1 MAGDILKSASF
12 AAGLTPAE
20 QKRID
25 ALNKTLNVHRELSN
39 LPTNVAQ
46 NVYKEKTPSQQRA
59 LVGLNGQDNPVVKPD
74 RGWLGTAWH
83 YTGGALFAGVQELSD
98 LSTRVAR
105 TGLIA
110 LDEGKPIFGAG
121 NAWDIANDK
130 GDKVFN
136 ASRIEDARLRYTND
150 RMDVA
155 IKIASGESLDKIIA
169 ESTPEQAQ
177 FVRLASKKA
186 GTPEEQ
192 NLMQDAIDAA
202 KAAKYSPGRFI
213 ANIVDAV
220 TPGDLYKSGLF
231 YTAIS
236 GTIDAAYRVFADPTL
251 LLGKAKRLVD
261 VKNYA
266 LDVLIGD
273 AAKGGT
279 KLAEYFAKPNAIK
292 FWDTYGA
299 QLDELAKAEK
309 TGETVKILAAQNQLK
324 ALAPEFGPSVIR
336 DFVKADIPVTNAL
349 TAKAYFQN
357 AEQLT
362 EIMKGSAGRKRVL
375 APKLDV
381 SRQIRIK
388 TVTTANKVFN
398 LDRIG
403 PRFVDDMFFNGAATN
418 DGISKMLIDGKEE
431 IVNFVN
437 NGTKGKDVARY
448 SMSFI
453 QKRIDNL
460 KAKTTAIP
468 LFENDL
474 LDVTAKDAAEKVY
487 RLARTVLPQRE
498 SKLISEAFRSTE
510 AVGTKKDIFY
520 GLWGT
525 LADIR
530 GMNVIKGGNGVVR
543 QATGKTDALY
553 ALGRGGDNPSL
564 LPSGESIGLIAS
576 DMSNFVSAPNLKD
589 IDILTAR
596 TALAQKILGMGNTKF
611 VENATSLW
619 SFLTLA
625 GPRYAIRNAAEDLM
639 VHLAV
644 GDITPWGV
652 VTARMASTRIRTAKG
667 VTTKVSD
674 VLNFKKSAENP
685 LGATL
690 RFINKKDA
698 DAYAKEFEAAGG
710 TLKAARVITARA
722 INEGKLNSFFGSVGL
737 SKLNKKEKEL
747 LAEQILHGDLN
758 NALADVVEGG
768 KNAFAGTDYTSRSIN
783 FTREHGVRSAVLK
796 FDLPETWAK
805 ERGRAGFTRMA
816 PLANEGTK
824 ISWAMRIGYYSN
836 DELGAIA
843 VANLDNE
850 KIAVDKIVTWLK
862 DPANKKVADSF
873 RWKDYGYTEREHA
886 QKIVDS
892 AKQIFQKQDETLNL
906 DLLSKV
912 RAFNKETN
920 EWEISGK
927 ISLDDLPTSE
937 LDVPNYILGP
947 NLIPVSESGNITS
960 SVLEKGWNWLGE
972 ANARLSREPIVLAEM
987 IRIRKQFSKT
997 GFDEAFIKAHLKN
1010 VDPSDAK
1017 KVEKATNFAKKKL
1030 AEIVEDNA
1038 SLQTL
1043 AYVDNPMVRSQ
1054 MAFSIRNFARFYR
1067 AQEDFY
1073 RRMYRVVRYNP
1084 EAIAKASLTY
1094 EGITH
1099 SGWIQEDDQ
1108 GEPYFIYPGMEAVYT
1123 AVRSTMVA
1131 LGVPA
1136 EFKTPLPV
1144 NFGAQVK
1151 MLTPSLN
1158 PDTMLPQLS
1167 GPLAG
1172 ISVSMISNLVDIFKP
1187 GAADTVT
1194 RYALGKYAVDQ
1205 STLSAFLP
1213 AHINRLYAAMNPD
1226 ERDSQ
1231 YASAWRKAVT
1241 YLEAGGHGIPKRYES
1256 DGTLIPPSDAE
1267 LEEYR
1272 VRVKNTT
1279 LGILGTRFV
1288 FGFFAPASPSV
1299 QLKSET
1305 ANWVTDNGRANFKQ
1319 VWNKLLDQYPGDYD
1333 SAMAKWVELFP
1344 DQIPFTVTESER
1356 KTVGYFRY
1364 AEEAGKFVDEN
1375 SELLSKYRQGG
1386 AFLIPHTAG
1395 FSFDAYKTMKDM
1407 GLIQN
1412 KRVEDY
1418 LREVQTASDLQT
1430 YYNRKEEYE
1439 KALESASIDYNRTK
1453 LRKEF
1458 DIWKEKFFAGRP
1470 LVAEEL
1476 SQGSQKAIERTNA
1489 LSDLA
1494 NMLNDKS
1501 VSAIRPEVQ
1510 NSLRAMLDLYNEYK
1524 DKKDRYDNISGL
1536 SFLSKS
1542 LKERTILQMRELSL
1556 ANENTM
1562 AAYDVLFGRLLGD

>member
-1 MAGDILKSASF
+1 MADILKSASF
-12 AAGLTPAE
+12 AAGLSPAE
-20 QKRID
+20 QEKINN
-25 ALNKTLNVHRELSN
+25 LNKSLNVHRELSN
-39 LPTNVAQ
+39 LPATVAQ
-46 NVYKEKTPSQQRA
+46 NVYKEKTPNQQKN
-59 LVGLNGQDNPVVKPD
+59 LINVNGQENPIDKPG

-83 YTGGALFAGVQELSD
+83 YTGGALFTGVQELSD
-98 LSTRVAR
+98 LSTRLAR

-121 NAWDIANDK
+121 NAWDIANDN
-130 GDKVFN
+130 GDNVFN
-136 ASRIEDARLRYTND
+136 ASRIEDARLKYTSE

-155 IKIASGESLDKIIA
+155 IKIASGKPLDEIIK

-177 FVRLASKKA
+177 FVKLASKKA

-231 YTAIS
+231 YSAIS
-236 GTIDAAYRVFADPTL
+236 GTVDAAYRVFADPTL
-251 LLGKAKRLVD
+251 IVGKVKRLVD

-273 AAKGGT
+273 ANKGGT
-279 KLAEYFAKPNAIK
+279 KLAEYFAKPSAVK

-299 QLDELAKAEK
+299 QLDELSKAEK
-309 TGETVKILAAQNQLK
+309 AGDTVKIVAAQNQLK
-324 ALAPEFGPSVIR
+324 ALAPEFGPSVVR

-362 EIMKGSAGRKRVL
+362 EIMKGSVGRKRVL
-375 APKLDV
+375 APKLDGF
-381 SRQIRIK
+381 RQARIK

-403 PRFVDDMFFNGAATN
+403 PKFVDDMFFNGAATN
-418 DGISKMLIDGKEE
+418 DGIAKMLVDGREE
-431 IVNFVN
+431 IVANVLA
-437 NGTKGKDVARY
+437 GTKGKDVARY

-474 LDVTAKDAAEKVY
+474 LDVTAKDAADKVY

-510 AVGTKKDIFY
+510 AVGTKKEIFY

-543 QATGKTDALY
+543 QASGKTDALY

-576 DMSNFVSAPNLKD
+576 DMSNFVTAPNLKD

-596 TALAQKILGMGNTKF
+596 TALAQRLLGMGNTKF

-652 VTARMASTRIRTAKG
+652 ATARMASTRIRTAKG
-667 VTTKVSD
+667 VQTELKD
-674 VLNFKKSAENP
+674 VLSLKKSAENP

-690 RFINKKDA
+690 RFINKKEA

-710 TLKAARVITARA
+710 SLKAARVITARA

-768 KNAFAGTDYTSRSIN
+768 KNAFAGTDYTSRAIS
-783 FTREHGVRSAVLK
+783 FTREHGVRSAELK
-796 FDLPETWAK
+796 FSLPKTWAK
-805 ERGRAGFTRMA
+805 ERGKAGFTRMA

-824 ISWAMRIGYYSN
+824 VSWAMRIGYYAN
-836 DELGAIA
+836 DELGGIA
-843 VANLDNE
+843 VANLDNDE
-850 KIAVDKIVTWLK
+850 VAITKIVEWLK

-873 RWKDYGYTEREHA
+873 RWKEYGYTEREHA

-912 RAFNKETN
+912 RSFNKETDQ
-920 EWEISGK
+920 WEISGK

-972 ANARLSREPIVLAEM
+972 ANARLSREPIVLAQM
-987 IRIRKQFSKT
+987 IRIRKQFSDS

-1043 AYVDNPMVRSQ
+1043 AYIDNPMVRSQ

-1099 SGWIQEDDQ
+1099 AGWIQEDDQ
-1108 GEPYFIYPGMEAVYT
+1108 GEPYFIYPGMEAIYA

-1131 LGVPA
+1131 VGLPA

-1167 GPLAG
+1167 GPLSG
-1172 ISVSMISNLVDIFKP
+1172 VSMAVVSNLVDIFKP
-1187 GAADTVT
+1187 GAADTIT
-1194 RYALGKYAVDQ
+1194 RYTLGKYAIDQ
-1205 STLSAFLP
+1205 SFVSSFLP
-1213 AHINRLYAAMNPD
+1213 AHINRAYAAMNPD

-1241 YLEAGGHGIPKRYES
+1241 YLEAGGHGIPKTYNP
-1256 DGTLIPPSDAE
+1256 DGTLIPPSDAQ
-1267 LEEYR
+1267 LEDYR
-1272 VRVKNTT
+1272 IRVKNTT

-1288 FGFFAPASPSV
+1288 FGFIAPASPSV

-1333 SAMAKWVELFP
+1333 SAMAKWVELYP
-1344 DQIPFTVTESER
+1344 DQIPFTITESER
-1356 KTVGYFRY
+1356 TTVGYFRY
-1364 AEEAGKFVDEN
+1364 AEESGKFVDEN
-1375 SELLSKYRQGG
+1375 PEIFDKYRQGS

-1439 KALESASIDYNRTK
+1439 KGLESAAVDYTRTK
-1453 LRKEF
+1453 LRKDF
-1458 DIWKEKFFAGRP
+1458 DMWKQTFFAGRP

-1489 LSDLA
+1489 LSDLT

-1501 VSAIRPEVQ
+1501 VSNIRPEIQ
-1510 NSLRAMLDLYNEYK
+1510 MSLRAMLDLYQDYRS
-1524 DKKDRYDNISGL
+1524 KKDRYDNMSGM
-1536 SFLSKS
+1536 SYLSKS
-1542 LKERTILQMRELSL
+1542 LKERTILEMRNLSL

>member
-1 MAGDILKSASF
+1 MAENLKSASF
-12 AAGLTPAE
+12 AAGLPPTE
-20 QKRID
+20 QKKID
-25 ALNKTLNVHRELSN
+25 DLNKVLNVHRQLSN
-39 LPTNVAQ
+39 LPSNVAKT
-46 NVYKEKTPSQQRA
+46 VYKEKTPGQQQA
-59 LVGLNGQDNPVVKPD
+59 LIETAGEEDPVEKPN

-83 YTGGALFAGVQELSD
+83 YTGGALFTGVQELSD
-98 LSTRVAR
+98 LSTRLYR
-105 TGLIA
+105 TGVIA
-110 LDEGKPIFGAG
+110 LDQSKPIFGAG
-121 NAWDIANDK
+121 NAWDIANDN

-136 ASRIEDARLRYTND
+136 PNRIEDAKAKFGND
-150 RMDVA
+150 RMDIA
-155 IKIASGESLDKIIA
+155 IRIASGEAPEKIIK

-177 FVRLASKKA
+177 FVRLAFKKA

-192 NLMQDAIDAA
+192 GLMQDALDAA
-202 KAAKYSPGRFI
+202 QAAKYSPGRQV
-213 ANIVDAV
+213 ANLIL
-220 TPGDLYKSGLF
+220 PKDLEGSGFFYK
-231 YTAIS
+231 AIS
-236 GTIDAAYRVFADPTL
+236 GAVDAAFRIKADPTL
-251 LLGKAKRLVD
+251 FIGKIKRGLD

-266 LDVLIGD
+266 VDVLLGD
-273 AAKGGT
+273 AKKGGT
-279 KLAEYFAKPNAIK
+279 KMAEYFAKPTAIK

-309 TGETVKILAAQNQLK
+309 TGETVKMLAAQNQLK
-324 ALAPEFGPSVIR
+324 ALAPEFGPAVVR
-336 DFVKADIPVTNAL
+336 DFIKADVPVTNAL

-357 AEQLT
+357 AEQLG
-362 EIMKGSAGRKRVL
+362 EMMKGAIGRKRVL
-375 APKLDV
+375 APRLDV
-381 SRQIRIK
+381 LRQTRIK

-403 PRFVDDMFFNGAATN
+403 SSFVDDMFFNGAATN
-418 DGISKMLIDGKEE
+418 DGISKMLIEGKEE
-431 IVNFVN
+431 IVSFVKN
-437 NGTKGKDVARY
+437 EAKSKDVARY

-460 KAKTTAIP
+460 KAKFTAIP

-474 LDVTAKDAAEKVY
+474 LDVTAKDASEKVF

-498 SKLISEAFRSTE
+498 SKLITEAFRSAE

-520 GLWGT
+520 GLWAT
-525 LADIR
+525 IADIR
-530 GMNVIKGGNGVVR
+530 GMDVIKGGNSVVR

-553 ALGRGGDNPSL
+553 ALGRGADNPSL
-564 LPSGESIGLIAS
+564 LPNGESIGLIAS
-576 DMSNFVSAPNLKD
+576 DMSNFVSAPSIRD
-589 IDILTAR
+589 IDRLASR
-596 TALAQKILGMGNTKF
+596 TALAQKILGVGNSKF

-652 VTARMASTRIRTAKG
+652 ATARMASTRIRTAKG

-674 VLNFKKSAENP
+674 VLSLKKSAENP

-690 RFINKKDA
+690 RFINKKEA
-698 DAYAKEFEAAGG
+698 EAYAKEFEAAGG

-737 SKLNKKEKEL
+737 KKLNKQERAL
-747 LAEQILHGDLN
+747 LSEQILHGDLN

-768 KNAFAGTDYTSRSIN
+768 KNAFAGTDYTSRAVN
-783 FTREHGVRSAVLK
+783 FTREHGVRTAELK

-836 DELGAIA
+836 DELGGIA

-850 KIAVDKIVTWLK
+850 KVAVAKIVEWLS

-873 RWKDYGYTEREHA
+873 RWKDFNVTQEQHA
-886 QKIVDS
+886 QKIVAS
-892 AKQIFQKQDETLNL
+892 AKQIFEKENGDLNL

-912 RAFNKETN
+912 RSFNKETG
-920 EWEISGK
+920 EWGISGK
-927 ISLDDLPTSE
+927 ISLDDLPTNE
-937 LDVPNYILGP
+937 ADVPKYILGP

-960 SVLEKGWNWLGE
+960 SLLEKGWNWLGE

-987 IRIRKQFSKT
+987 IRIRKQFAKS
-997 GFDEAFIKAHLKN
+997 GFDETFIAAHLKN
-1010 VDPSDAK
+1010 VDPADAK
-1017 KVEKATNFAKKKL
+1017 KVEKATSFAKKKL

-1038 SLQTL
+1038 RLQTL
-1043 AYVDNPMVRSQ
+1043 AYIDNPMVRSQ

-1108 GEPYFIYPGMEAVYT
+1108 GEAYFVYPGMEAIYT
-1123 AVRSTMVA
+1123 AVRGTMAA

-1172 ISVSMISNLVDIFKP
+1172 ISISMVSNLVDIFRP

-1213 AHINRLYAAMNPD
+1213 AHINRLYAAMDQN

-1241 YLEAGGHGIPKRYES
+1241 YLEASGNGIPKRYEMV
-1256 DGTLIPPSDAE
+1256 DGVETLIPPSAAE

-1272 VRVKNTT
+1272 LKVKNTT

-1333 SAMAKWVELFP
+1333 AAMAKWVELFP

-1364 AEEAGKFVDEN
+1364 AEESGKFVTEN
-1375 SELLSKYRQGG
+1375 SDLFSKYRQGA
-1386 AFLIPHTAG
+1386 AFLIPHTSG

-1407 GLIQN
+1407 GLLQN

-1418 LREVQTASDLQT
+1418 LREVQTSADLQT
-1430 YYNRKEEYE
+1430 YYQRKEQYE
-1439 KALESASIDYNRTK
+1439 TALESAGIDYTRSK

-1458 DIWKEKFFAGRP
+1458 DDWKTKFFAGRP

-1476 SQGSQKAIERTNA
+1476 SQGSQKAIERMNA
-1489 LSDLA
+1489 LNDLT
-1494 NMLNDKS
+1494 NMLKDDSISN
-1501 VSAIRPEVQ
+1501 IRPDVQ
-1510 NSLRAMLDLYNEYK
+1510 NSLRAMVDLYNEYK

-1536 SFLSKS
+1536 TFLSKS
-1542 LKERTILQMRELSL
+1542 LKERTIIQMRELAL
-1556 ANENTM
+1556 ANENTQ
-1562 AAYDVLFGRLLGD
+1562 AAYEVLFGRLLGD

>member
-1 MAGDILKSASF
+1 MAENLKSASF
-12 AAGLTPAE
+12 AAGLSPAE
-20 QKRID
+20 QKKID
-25 ALNKTLNVHRELSN
+25 DLNKILNVHRGLSN
-39 LPTNVAQ
+39 LPSNVAKT
-46 NVYKEKTPSQQRA
+46 VYKEKTPGQQQA
-59 LVGLNGQDNPVVKPD
+59 LVQSVGEEDPIQKPN
-74 RGWLGTAWH
+74 RGWLGSAWH
-83 YTGGALFAGVQELSD
+83 YTGGAVFTGVQELSD
-98 LSTRVAR
+98 LATRAYR
-105 TGLIA
+105 TGAIA
-110 LDEGKPIFGAG
+110 VAEGKPIFGSG
-121 NAWDIANDK
+121 NAWDTANDN

-136 ASRIEDARLRYTND
+136 TGRIEDAVQKFTKN
-150 RMDVA
+150 RMDIA
-155 IKIASGESLDKIIA
+155 IRIASGEAPEKIIK

-177 FVRLASKKA
+177 FVRLAFKKA

-202 KAAKYSPGRFI
+202 NAAKFSPGRQI
-213 ANIVDAV
+213 ANLVL
-220 TPGDLYKSGLF
+220 PGQLEGSGFFYK
-231 YTAIS
+231 AIS
-236 GTIDAAYRVFADPTL
+236 GSFDAAYRIFADPTL
-251 LLGKAKRLVD
+251 VLGKVKRLVD
-261 VKNYA
+261 VKKYA
-266 LDVLIGD
+266 IDVLVGD

-279 KLAEYFAKPNAIK
+279 RIAEYFAKPSAVK

-309 TGETVKILAAQNQLK
+309 SGETVKMLAAQNQLK
-324 ALAPEFGPSVIR
+324 ALAPEFGPSVVR
-336 DFVKADIPVTNAL
+336 DFMKADIPVTNAL

-362 EIMKGSAGRKRVL
+362 EIMKGSIGRKRVL
-375 APKLDV
+375 APRLDGF
-381 SRQIRIK
+381 RQARIT

-403 PRFVDDMFFNGAATN
+403 SRFVDDMFFNGAATN
-418 DGISKMLIDGKEE
+418 DGIAKMLIDGREE
-431 IVNFVN
+431 IVANVVA
-437 NGTKGKDVARY
+437 GTKGKDVARY

-474 LDVTAKDAAEKVY
+474 LDVTAKDAPEKVY
-487 RLARTVLPQRE
+487 RLARAVLPQRE

-525 LADIR
+525 IADIR
-530 GMNVIKGGNGVVR
+530 GMNVIKGGNSVVR

-553 ALGRGGDNPSL
+553 ALGRGADNPSL
-564 LPSGESIGLIAS
+564 LPTGESIGLIAS
-576 DMSNFVSAPNLKD
+576 DMSNYVSAPNIRD
-589 IDILTAR
+589 IDILTSR
-596 TALAQKILGMGNTKF
+596 SALAQRLLGVGNSKF

-652 VTARMASTRIRTAKG
+652 ATARMASTRIRTAKG
-667 VTTKVSD
+667 VQTELKD
-674 VLNFKKSAENP
+674 VLSLKKSAENP

-698 DAYAKEFEAAGG
+698 EVYAKEFEAAGG

-722 INEGKLNSFFGSVGL
+722 INEGKLNSFFGAVGL
-737 SKLNKKEKEL
+737 SKLNKKERAL
-747 LAEQILHGDLN
+747 LSEQIIHGDLN

-768 KNAFAGTDYTSRSIN
+768 KNAFAGTDYTSRAVN
-783 FTREHGVRSAVLK
+783 FTREHGVRTAELK
-796 FDLPETWAK
+796 FDLPENWAK

-836 DELGAIA
+836 DELGGIA

-850 KIAVDKIVTWLK
+850 DLAVRKIVDWLS
-862 DPANKKVADSF
+862 DPANKKVSDSF
-873 RWKDYGYTEREHA
+873 RWKDNNVTQEGHA
-886 QKIVDS
+886 RKIVAS
-892 AKQIFQKQDETLNL
+892 AKQIFQKEDETLNL

-912 RAFNKETN
+912 RSFNKETG
-920 EWEISGK
+920 EWQISGK
-927 ISLDDLPTSE
+927 ISLDDLPTNE
-937 LDVPNYILGP
+937 ADVPKYILGP
-947 NLIPVSESGNITS
+947 NLIPVSESGNYTS
-960 SVLEKGWNWLGE
+960 SLLEKGWNWLGE

-987 IRIRKQFSKT
+987 IRLRKQFSKS
-997 GFDEAFIKAHLKN
+997 GFDEAFIQAHLKN
-1010 VDPSDAK
+1010 VDPTDAK

-1030 AEIVEDNA
+1030 AEVVEDNA
-1038 SLQTL
+1038 RLQTL
-1043 AYVDNPMVRSQ
+1043 AYIDNPMVRSQ

-1099 SGWIQEDDQ
+1099 SGWIQKDDQ
-1108 GEPYFIYPGMEAVYT
+1108 GEPYFVYAGMEPVYA
-1123 AVRSTMVA
+1123 AVRSTLTL

-1172 ISVSMISNLVDIFKP
+1172 ISISMVSNLVDIFKP

-1213 AHINRLYAAMNPD
+1213 AHINRLYAAMDQN

-1241 YLEAGGHGIPKRYES
+1241 YLEASGNGIPKRYE
-1256 DGTLIPPSDAE
+1256 TLNGVEVLVPPSAAE
-1267 LEEYR
+1267 LEAYR
-1272 VRVKNTT
+1272 LKVKNTT

-1333 SAMAKWVELFP
+1333 AAMTKWVELFP

-1356 KTVGYFRY
+1356 NTVGYFRY
-1364 AEEAGKFVDEN
+1364 AEESGKFVTEN
-1375 SELLSKYRQGG
+1375 PELFSKYRQGA

-1418 LREVQTASDLQT
+1418 LREVQTASDMQT

-1439 KALESASIDYNRTK
+1439 TALESAGIDYTRTK

-1458 DIWKEKFFAGRP
+1458 DDWKTKFFAGRP
-1470 LVAEEL
+1470 LVQEEL
-1476 SQGSQKAIERTNA
+1476 SQGSQKAIERINS
-1489 LSDLA
+1489 LNDLT
-1494 NMLNDKS
+1494 NMLNDESISS
-1501 VSAIRPEVQ
+1501 VRSDVQ
-1510 NSLRAMLDLYNEYK
+1510 DSLRAMVNLYNEYK
-1524 DKKDRYDNISGL
+1524 LKKDRYDNISGL
-1536 SFLSKS
+1536 GFLSKS
-1542 LKERTILQMRELSL
+1542 VKERTIVQMRELAL
-1556 ANENTM
+1556 ANENTQ